1 MDKKEVAELK
11 RRFKRETC
19 TITKISGC
27 YVDGNKNIITTF
39 HENFLS
45 LEDEEFLKYLEIV
58 NKALSGKVG
67 NNLLDLE
74 FPIDEEIDGGRQQ
87 MLMALRETGLEQ
99 EAIVDRFFEHVI
111 ETYDFVGNYLI
122 LLFHDVYDVM
132 SRTSDNIDLDESDEA
147 FKYII
152 GCICPVALSKAG
164 LGYREDEQR
173 IAPRIRDWVV
183 GACDTAFTFPAF
195 NDRSTDIHHVWVYT
209 KNAKEPH
216 KEFWEMGLGVNSKL
230 TATEKKEAFTQMV
243 VTAMGPDNEETPD
256 TVLDVQ
262 QNLNDFIQYEEERKG
277 DDEPVTLRKEDVE
290 EILTDAGLPEDRT
303 NRISK
308 SFEEFFGEEEPEA
321 EDLLDTRS
329 LKGNEVRAEKKKL
342 QKKVVELEHQL
353 EEAGVISKEGKL
365 TDVVVKISEERVST
379 VETAFVDGR
388 KCIVIPLEADDR
400 AIVNGEDYSF

>member
-19 TITKISGC
+19 TITKMSGC
-27 YVDGNKNIITTF
+27 YVDANKNIVTTF

-74 FPIDEEIDGGRQQ
+74 FPLDEEVDGGRQQ
-87 MLMALRETGLEQ
+87 LLMALRETGLEQ
-99 EAIVDRFFEHVI
+99 EAVTERFFEHVI

-122 LLFHDVYDVM
+122 LLFSDVYDVM
-132 SRTSDNIDLDESDEA
+132 SRTSDNIDLDESEEA

-164 LGYREDEQR
+164 LGYRENEQR

-183 GACDTAFTFPAF
+183 GACDTAFTFPAL
-195 NDRSTDIHHVWVYT
+195 NDRATDIHHVWVYT

-216 KEFWEMGLGVNSKL
+216 KEFWENGLGVNSKL
-230 TATEKKEAFTQMV
+230 TATEKKEAFNQMV

-262 QNLNDFIQYEEERKG
+262 QNLNDFIRYEEERKG
-277 DDEPVTLRKEDVE
+277 DDEPVTLTKDDVQ

-303 NRISK
+303 SRISK
-308 SFEEFFGEEEPEA
+308 SFEEFFGEEEPAA
-321 EDLLDTRS
+321 EDLLDARS
-329 LKGNEVRAEKKKL
+329 LKGNEIRAEKKNL

-353 EEAGVISKEGKL
+353 EEAGVISKEGKA
-365 TDVVVKISEERVST
+365 TDVVVKISADRVDT